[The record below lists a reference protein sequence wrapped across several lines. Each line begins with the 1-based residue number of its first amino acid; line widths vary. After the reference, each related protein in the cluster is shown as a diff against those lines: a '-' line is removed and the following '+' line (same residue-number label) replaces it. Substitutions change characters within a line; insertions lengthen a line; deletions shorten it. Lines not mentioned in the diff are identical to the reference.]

1 MIPVGRWLDA
11 HANGRAVA
19 LRYAAE
25 TISYRAL
32 ATLAAQF
39 ARLLQHT
46 HGLEAGSRVAYLG
59 HNTPEQL
66 ALVIG
71 CARVGCA
78 LVPLS
83 WRLTHGELE
92 EVMADAAPS
101 LLVVDANGFELLSA
115 RMRALCAER
124 LYSVRAPGAPC
135 PDLCAA
141 ASALAVTDDCVD
153 APDAPLLL
161 VYTSGT
167 TGKSKGSVL
176 SQRAVAANARNSQ
189 LMHALNARDIVL
201 TTLPMFHAGGLNIQT
216 LPALAHGATVVL
228 HARFDA
234 GRTLTAIAV
243 ERPTLSVQVPATLH
257 ALLAHPAWPTT
268 DLSSLRAIATG
279 STDVPVELIEAFH
292 ARHVPVIQVYGAT
305 ETAPIAIFQQ
315 VPDAYHSVGS
325 IGRPGPDTDIR
336 LVGPAGHDVGPG
348 SAGEILV
355 RGPQVASGYW
365 RDPAG
370 TATAFRDGWFHS
382 GDIAARDDQ
391 GRYWFRDRI
400 KNVIIS
406 GGENVYPAEI
416 ERLARRAPGIID
428 CAVVGRPDPQ
438 WGQVPVLFA
447 VTAGDALDREGLQRV
462 FVNGLARY
470 KHPRLV
476 IEIQVL
482 PRTALGKVD
491 VGALRAA
498 ALLG

>member
-1 MIPVGRWLDA
+1 MMAVGRWLDA
-11 HANGRAVA
+11 HANGSAVA
-19 LRYAAE
+19 LRYEDE
-25 TISYRAL
+25 TISYRTL

-39 ARLLQHT
+39 ASLLRDT
-46 HGLEAGSRVAYLG
+46 HALTPGSRVAYLG

-66 ALVIG
+66 ALVFA
-71 CARVGCA
+71 CARAGCA
-78 LVPLS
+78 LVPMN
-83 WRLTHGELE
+83 WRLTRSELE
-92 EVMADAAPS
+92 DVVADAAPS
-101 LLVVDANGFELLSA
+101 LLVVDASCLDLLSA
-115 RMRALCAER
+115 PMRAVCDER
-124 LYSVRAPGAPC
+124 VYSLRAPGAPW

-141 ASALAVTDDCVD
+141 ASGLTVTDDCTD

-189 LMHALNARDIVL
+189 RMHALGARDIVL
-201 TTLPMFHAGGLNIQT
+201 TTLPMFHVGGLNIQT
-216 LPALAHGATVVL
+216 LPALALGATVVL
-228 HARFDA
+228 HERFDA
-234 GRTLTAIAV
+234 GRTLAAIAA
-243 ERPTLSVQVPATLH
+243 ERPTLSVQVPATLQ
-257 ALLAHPAWPTT
+257 ALLAHPAWPDT
-268 DLSSLRAIATG
+268 DLTSLRAIATG

-292 ARHVPVIQVYGAT
+292 ARRVPVIQVYGAT
-305 ETAPIAIFQQ
+305 ETSPIAIFQQ
-315 VPDAYHSVGS
+315 VTDAYHSVGS
-325 IGRPGPDTDIR
+325 IGRPGPDTAIR
-336 LVGPAGHDVGPG
+336 LVDPAGQDVGPG
-348 SAGEILV
+348 SSGEILV

-370 TATAFRDGWFHS
+370 TAAAFRDGWFHS

-416 ERLARRAPGIID
+416 ERLARRAPGITD

-447 VTAGDALDREGLQRV
+447 VTAGDALDRAELQRV

-470 KHPRLV
+470 KHPKLV
-476 IEIQVL
+476 IEIDAL

-498 ALLG
+498 ALIG